1 MLAYKKN
8 VFKIGDLKVVR
19 ECDVIMDEEF
29 KVQVKKLLDLWLVVT
44 IPPVF
49 YKIVLVLTNDFNRE
63 ILAMHV

>member
-29 KVQVKKLLDLWLVVT
+29 KVQVKKLLDL
-44 IPPVF
+44 
-49 YKIVLVLTNDFNRE
+49 
-63 ILAMHV
+63 

>member
-1 MLAYKKN
+1 
-8 VFKIGDLKVVR
+8 
-19 ECDVIMDEEF
+19 MDEEF